1 MGSYTFDY
9 GIHRRRSRIAAR
21 CAAGPH
27 SPPGRTIMSPDRD
40 IPTPMPRPY
49 LRKDSSVSW
58 LSVAP
63 TYSCSKNALDP
74 AMPFRKT
81 SYQAPLD
88 VLIFLCALAHLLY
101 VSDLAS
107 ADAQRWQ
114 IHPTPMPRPYLRK
127 DSSVSWLS
135 VAPTYSCSK
144 NAPDSARLFRKTRR
158 LSTFGVDLSLRSR
171 PPLVRIRS
179 GLGECV
185 EVADSVPDQM
195 LE

>member
-1 MGSYTFDY
+1 MPMGSYTFDY

-58 LSVAP
+58 LSVTP
-63 TYSCSKNALDP
+63 TYSCSKNAPDP

-88 VLIFLCALAHLLY
+88 VLIFLCALAHLF
-101 VSDLAS
+101 
-107 ADAQRWQ
+107 
-114 IHPTPMPRPYLRK
+114 
-127 DSSVSWLS
+127 VSWLS

-158 LSTFGVDLSLRSR
+158 LSTFGVDFSLRSR

-179 GLGECV
+179 GLGGCV

-195 LE
+195 PDRLRSTVRAA